1 MEPKIDKSHKQI
13 LVSLIDPPTQADR
26 ESIDPIR
33 IRELADSIKAQ
44 GLLQAIVVRPING
57 RYEIIAGHRRFLA
70 VSTLG
75 LTHVTCNVK
84 LLSDED
90 AALAKA
96 MENMQREDLT
106 PIEEARAYKRLS
118 DNFNMTYQQIA
129 DKSGKTAV
137 VIKRRIALLTLHPDV
152 IAAIHEKKV
161 PVGVGEELNGIED
174 ANTLKYYL
182 DLAIENGVTR
192 EVIRLWVKEHKDN
205 IRRSQNASIP
215 FELLPNPMESRP
227 VWLTCDCCAG
237 PVEISE
243 SKIIRACPKCLDDM
257 DKALKQAALTKE
269 RR

>member
-1 MEPKIDKSHKQI
+1 MEPKSDKNFKSI
-13 LVSLIDPPTQADR
+13 LLALIDPPSHADR
-26 ESIDPIR
+26 ESIDPGR
-33 IRELADSIKAQ
+33 IRELADSIKTQ
-44 GLLQAIVVRPING
+44 GLLQAIVVRPLNG

-70 VSTLG
+70 CSTLG

-84 LLSDED
+84 DLSDED

-129 DKSGKTAV
+129 NKSGKTAV
-137 VIKRRIALLTLHPDV
+137 IIKRRIALLTLHPDV

-161 PVGVGEELNGIED
+161 PVGVGEELNNID
-174 ANTLKYYL
+174 DVNTLKYYL

-205 IRRSQNASIP
+205 VRRSATASIP
-215 FELLPNPMESRP
+215 FESIPNPMMERP
-227 VWLTCDCCAG
+227 TYLPCDCCMG
-237 PVEISE
+237 PAELSTL
-243 SKIIRACPKCLDDM
+243 KLIRACPECLQNIDQ
-257 DKALKQAALTKE
+257 AIKQAALTT
-269 RR
+269 

>member
-1 MEPKIDKSHKQI
+1 MEPKTDKNFKSI
-13 LVSLIDPPTQADR
+13 LLALIDPPSQADR
-26 ESIDPIR
+26 ESIDPTR

-44 GLLQAIVVRPING
+44 GLLQAIVVRPLNG
-57 RYEIIAGHRRFLA
+57 RYEIIAGHRRYLA
-70 VSTLG
+70 CSTLG

-84 LLSDED
+84 DLSDED
-90 AALAKA
+90 TALAKA

-137 VIKRRIALLTLHPDV
+137 IIKRRIALLTLHPDV
-152 IAAIHEKKV
+152 ITAIHDKAI
-161 PVGVGEELNGIED
+161 PVGVGEELNGID
-174 ANTLKYYL
+174 DPNTLKYYL

-192 EVIRLWVKEHKDN
+192 EVIRMWVKEYKDN
-205 IRRSQNASIP
+205 IRRSATASIP
-215 FELLPNPMESRP
+215 FESIPNPMEQKP

-243 SKIIRACPKCLDDM
+243 QKLIRACPDCLHNIDQ
-257 DKALKQAALTKE
+257 AIKQAALTK
-269 RR
+269 